1 MGKLF
6 LLPFEIKILSRWKA
20 ICWGVVSIGAQSMGQ
35 SQDKL
40 GLAVSKIT
48 PHYKKL
54 ELNITPKLAKI
65 EKIDKQEERKRQIE
79 KNTTRLE
86 RIKFLSPTITNSWNP
101 CQHSATLQ
109 QLCGSFAARTLQLF

>member
-1 MGKLF
+1 MLRLRSQSRMGKLF

-48 PHYKKL
+48 PNYKKKL
-54 ELNITPKLAKI
+54 VELDIFET
-65 EKIDKQEERKRQIE
+65 
-79 KNTTRLE
+79 
-86 RIKFLSPTITNSWNP
+86 
-101 CQHSATLQ
+101 
-109 QLCGSFAARTLQLF
+109 